1 MLSLLFRWFM
11 KSYHYVLAFIF
22 ATEEIN
28 KNSHLLPN
36 LTLVYDLYSAFESDH
51 RTLESTLFWL
61 SRGNR
66 SVPNYNCQ
74 RQGKSLAIVTGAAS
88 AFSAETEPLL
98 ELYKIPQV
106 RESDFW

>member
-74 RQGKSLAIVTGAAS
+74 RQGKSLAIVTGTAW
-88 AFSAETEPLL
+88 AFSAEIGTLL
-98 ELYKIPQV
+98 ELDKIP
-106 RESDFW
+106 